1 MLYKSTIFSEA
12 SGKLAGS
19 VFSHNR
25 SGQYVRAK
33 GALVNPNTQLQVRV
47 RSNMT
52 AAGVG
57 WRALSDTQR
66 AEWQVYGDNVPVL
79 SPLGVSTLLTGRQWY
94 LGSRTAR
101 VNAGLLVVSDAPTT
115 FDRGA
120 SGVESFTANADPAIS
135 ITYGTSQG
143 WQSSGGGLAVQV
155 SEPQNGTVNY
165 FKGPFKFLA
174 RVPFGD
180 ASPGDITAGLP
191 TLAIGQAL
199 FIRVVALSSNGTYT
213 AGEIFRTVVV
223 AAP

>member
-25 SGQYVRAK
+25 SGQYIRAK
-33 GALVNPNTQLQVRV
+33 GALVNPNTARQVAV
-47 RSNMT
+47 RGLMT

-66 AEWQVYGDNVPVL
+66 AEWQTYGDNVPVL

-94 LGSRTAR
+94 LGSRTGR
-101 VNAGLLVVSDAPTT
+101 VNAGLAVVDDAPVT
-115 FDRGA
+115 FQRGN
-120 SGVESFTANADPAIS
+120 SGVSGFTANADPAIA
-135 ITYGTSQG
+135 ITYGTGQG
-143 WQSSGGGLAVQV
+143 WQSSGGGLSVQV
-155 SEPQNGTVNY
+155 SQPQNGTVNY
-165 FKGPFKFLA
+165 FKGPFEKLA
-174 RVPFGD
+174 TVAFGD
-180 ASPGDITAGLP
+180 VSPGDITVGLP

-199 FIRVVALSSNGTYT
+199 FIRVVALSSNGAYT
-213 AGEIFRTVVV
+213 SGEIFRTVVV